1 MAEGSAPLVVK
12 GSQESARPVYRDP
25 PEGTV
30 KGFTNAALKTARSGS
45 EAGSGSQ
52 DGFADSESPAGIAA
66 LAKGRNGEMAKWR
79 KYVRERSSSTSS
91 ACRSRSRR

>member
-25 PEGTV
+25 REGTV
-30 KGFTNAALKTARSGS
+30 KGFTNAALRPARSGS
-45 EAGSGSQ
+45 EAGSGAQ
-52 DGFADSESPAGIAA
+52 DGFADSE
-66 LAKGRNGEMAKWR
+66 LARRHRCIGEMAKWR